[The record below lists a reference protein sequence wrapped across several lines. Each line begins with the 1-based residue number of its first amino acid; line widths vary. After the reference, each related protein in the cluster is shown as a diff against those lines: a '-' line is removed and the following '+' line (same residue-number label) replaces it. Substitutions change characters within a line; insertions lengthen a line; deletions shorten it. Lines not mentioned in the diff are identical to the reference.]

1 MTRSGALLIT
11 IYVLIVLFLVIGEIK
26 CIIHL
31 IQCDF
36 KPSYKAEVLYGV
48 DAVTGLGGI
57 FGWFNFG
64 K

>member
-1 MTRSGALLIT
+1 MTKAGALLI
-11 IYVLIVLFLVIGEIK
+11 IVYVLIVLFLVIGEIK

-36 KPSYKAEVLYGV
+36 KPPYKAEILYLVG
-48 DAVTGLGGI
+48 AVTGLGGI
-57 FGWFNFG
+57 FGWCNFG